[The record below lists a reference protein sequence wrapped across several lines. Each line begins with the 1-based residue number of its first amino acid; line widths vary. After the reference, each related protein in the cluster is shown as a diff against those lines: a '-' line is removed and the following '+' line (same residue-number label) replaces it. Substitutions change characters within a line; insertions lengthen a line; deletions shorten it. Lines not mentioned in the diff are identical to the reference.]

1 MMCHLWQVVI
11 KRRTHIL
18 DHMTRWLRVVLML
31 GHRLRRYPNIIM
43 YFSPSWNKVIIIIII
58 IITIAPNT
66 GFMYHVFSD
75 GIIF

>member
-1 MMCHLWQVVI
+1 MLYLVMMCHLWQVVI
-11 KRRTHIL
+11 NRRTHIL

-31 GHRLRRYPNIIM
+31 GHRLRRYPNI
-43 YFSPSWNKVIIIIII
+43 N
-58 IITIAPNT
+58 IAPNT